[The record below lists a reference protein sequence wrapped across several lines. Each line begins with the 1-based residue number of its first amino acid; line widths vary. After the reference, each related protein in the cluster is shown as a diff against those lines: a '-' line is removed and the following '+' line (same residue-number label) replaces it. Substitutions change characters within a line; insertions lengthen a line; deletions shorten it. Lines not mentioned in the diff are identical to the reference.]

1 MVQYSGA
8 VGTIA
13 SLTATSITGTLQTA
27 AQTNTTSVG
36 TLTGLTIGG
45 NLSFTG
51 ASRSLTGLSS
61 LSATTLTGTLQT
73 AAQTNITSLGTL
85 TGLTID
91 GNLSFTGASRSL
103 TGLSSLSATTLTGTL
118 QTAAQT
124 HITSVGTLSSLTL
137 ATGGTGLQL
146 PSMNFWDGTSTYIT
160 FNQMYYLSITEGSA
174 DASKALVCNST
185 KDLNGLR
192 NLTISGALT
201 ASTSLSTPTIT
212 TDTISKAGTIVISPT
227 TLNLNP
233 TSLTLRGTAI
243 TSTATELNYLDLAT
257 GAGTAEASKA
267 LVLDASMATSYNMLV
282 YNDSDTTATNS
293 SIGFVNDSY
302 GILSA
307 FVPSAR
313 IYSARDGGSVGASD
327 LIFGTKSGNGTM
339 SAIAD
344 HMCIKSGAI
353 GQTCIGSNFNTTTS
367 MLNVYG
373 SSSLLYGSW
382 ERVQEWCNHQS
393 TPMRVGLI
401 IYNEAGNS
409 NSNGAS
415 FGTFTN
421 DNLNFMI
428 NGSNRMYLNTSG
440 RLGIGN
446 TSPEA
451 TLHVTGGVV
460 ATDQY
465 YQKASVSGASY
476 RFNWS
481 GVGYGAIGWDS
492 ANGQRI
498 RLGISNADG
507 TWAGYPN
514 SVYGGPYTNGSDR
527 RLKQKI
533 TDCTYGLKVVMKM
546 QPRRFQWIT
555 GSDGKF
561 SLGFIAQELLPLV
574 PEVVSGDETCPK
586 DQNGM
591 IAYPMGVE
599 MSALLPVFCK
609 VIQEQQA
616 QIDILSTTIASLKKI
631 L

>member
-1 MVQYSGA
+1 
-8 VGTIA
+8 
-13 SLTATSITGTLQTA
+13 
-27 AQTNTTSVG
+27 
-36 TLTGLTIGG
+36 
-45 NLSFTG
+45 
-51 ASRSLTGLSS
+51 
-61 LSATTLTGTLQT
+61 
-73 AAQTNITSLGTL
+73 
-85 TGLTID
+85 
-91 GNLSFTGASRSL
+91 
-103 TGLSSLSATTLTGTL
+103 
-118 QTAAQT
+118 
-124 HITSVGTLSSLTL
+124 
-137 ATGGTGLQL
+137 
-146 PSMNFWDGTSTYIT
+146 
-160 FNQMYYLSITEGSA
+160 MYYLSITEGSA

-267 LVLDASMATSYNMLV
+267 LVLDASSNIVGISTLRAKNLVAYQPSATPLTTTSVATSYNMLV

-409 NSNGAS
+409 NSNDAS